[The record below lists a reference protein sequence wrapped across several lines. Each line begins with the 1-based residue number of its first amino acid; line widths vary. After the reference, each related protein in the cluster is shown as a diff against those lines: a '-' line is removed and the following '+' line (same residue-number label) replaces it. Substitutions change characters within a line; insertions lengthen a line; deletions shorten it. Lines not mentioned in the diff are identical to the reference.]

1 MLRLFNEQEEVF
13 SLKLADG
20 TNWGFAA
27 TRATSPW
34 LQEFAKIM
42 QLRKLS
48 NREEINRRLMFLALK
63 DDHVGYLKDWNNYAQ
78 GKVYRIWEHNEIPEN
93 FIELNLDFVD
103 HEEIRYLNMSA
114 SLKPIFKYYIE
125 NDKGCPIHATFAEYK
140 GRGILIAASGGT
152 GKSTCYRRLPKGGW
166 TPLSDDNALLVKNN
180 GQFMVH
186 PMPTWSDHLWKRAF
200 TTFNTSHFAPLSA
213 IFFLEQAATDEVIPL
228 SKGIAVKK
236 VYESFKQIWETFW
249 MKMEKDAKIAMNR
262 KVFDSVLEIISVV
275 PCYTLKA
282 TLAGKFWKEI
292 EKVII

>member
-1 MLRLFNEQEEVF
+1 MLKLFNEQEEVF

-48 NREEINRRLMFLALK
+48 SRKEINRKLMFLALK
-63 DDHVGYLKDWNNYAQ
+63 DDHAGHLKDWNNYVQ

-125 NDKGCPIHATFAEYK
+125 NGKGCPIHATFAEYK
-140 GRGILIAASGGT
+140 GKGILIAASGGT
-152 GKSTCYRRLPKGGW
+152 GKSTCYRRLPKRGW
-166 TPLSDDNALLVKNN
+166 TPLSDDNALLVKNS

-213 IFFLEQAATDEVIPL
+213 VFFLEQATTDEVIPL
-228 SKGIAVKK
+228 SKSIAVKK
-236 VYESFKQIWETFW
+236 VYESFRQIWETFW
-249 MKMEKDAKIAMNR
+249 IKMEKDAKIAMN
-262 KVFDSVLEIISVV
+262 KKIFDSAMEIIAVV

-282 TLAGKFWKEI
+282 TLGGKFWKEI
-292 EKVII
+292 EQVII